1 MIIIAKIRNFLN
13 LVEKKQGHIAPDLT
27 PRQTTTIEIHTED
40 EKIKT
45 LWNIPHTLALAESQ
59 RTD

>member
-13 LVEKKQGHIAPDLT
+13 LVEKEQGHIAPDLT

-45 LWNIPHTLALAESQ
+45 L
-59 RTD
+59 